1 VDKINLAEFKSLD
14 KENLKESI
22 LEFSSL
28 EETQKRHRSL
38 SQKDIITLVLEDYT
52 INNLSISEI
61 SKRHSVSTSI
71 IHKLLTDFYLWYFDD
86 DKLQE
91 LIFVEPSSHLGVLYS
106 FFNSVSLLSKEI
118 AFNAAFSKKLR
129 EEIAKSL
136 TENGLDKTIDNKK
149 LMYAWRDSIRRNE
162 ILLKLAVE
170 QTNAY
175 LSLMEKVLDKQ
186 REVAF
191 VKAIY
196 EIMTDLDPSVAVK
209 LYEKLNQD
217 EYARALLESTSLDDF
232 VNFVVQVAKRKNKIL
247 EDRKEIIDID
257 VKETE

>member
-1 VDKINLAEFKSLD
+1 VDKVNLAEFRNLD
-14 KENLKESI
+14 KD
-22 LEFSSL
+22 SL
-28 EETQKRHRSL
+28 EEAINEFSTLEQTIKRHRSL
-38 SQKDIITLVLEDYT
+38 SQKDLVHTVLEDYT
-52 INNLSISEI
+52 IKNIPISEI
-61 SKRHSVSTSI
+61 SKRYSISTSI

-106 FFNSVSLLSKEI
+106 FFNSVSLLSKEV

-136 TENGLDKTIDNKK
+136 TEQGLIPTLDNKK
-149 LMYAWRDSIRRNE
+149 LMFAWRDSIRRHE
-162 ILLKLAVE
+162 ILLKLAID
-170 QTNAY
+170 QTNTY

-191 VKAIY
+191 VKALY
-196 EIMTDLDPSVAVK
+196 EVLADLDPSVAAR

-232 VNFVVQVAKRKNKIL
+232 VNFVIQIARKKQKLL
-247 EDRKEIIDID
+247 EDRKDVID
-257 VKETE
+257 VDAKEE

>member
-1 VDKINLAEFKSLD
+1 MDKINLAEFKSLD